1 MAHKMGA
8 GSTKN
13 GRDSNPKFLG
23 IKCYAG
29 ELVSPGN
36 IIVRQ
41 RGTRFNAG
49 RNVGIGRDHTLFA
62 LAEGYVA
69 FGKTLKR
76 QVHVLSA
83 EETKAMFEK
92 QKAAAAAPAR
102 APKAKKPAAAPA
114 KK

>member
-49 RNVGIGRDHTLFA
+49 RNVGIGRAPTLFA

-83 EETKAMFEK
+83 EEQKVMLEK
-92 QKAAAAAPAR
+92 QKAAAAAAP
-102 APKAKKPAAAPA
+102 APKAKKPAAA